1 MKVTTAKRLHVLQAH
16 DPDVNDGD
24 DASELAMETA
34 TSTQVCFHA
43 SVSAL
48 WLRMFDHVIG

>member
-1 MKVTTAKRLHVLQAH
+1 MKITTAKRSYALQAH

-34 TSTQVCFHA
+34 TSTQVCFR
-43 SVSAL
+43 AL
-48 WLRMFDHVIG
+48 WLRMFDLVNG